1 MADRQLYLLQKI
13 TTHSAGVKLGF
24 LGRLAGEGSIFSAML
39 LSVSH
44 AQSKLTQGSIYYHGN
59 CLDSDLSNR

>member
-1 MADRQLYLLQKI
+1 MAGRQLYLLQKI
-13 TTHSAGVKLGF
+13 TAHSAGVKLGF

-44 AQSKLTQGSIYYHGN
+44 AQSKLTQG
-59 CLDSDLSNR
+59 